1 MSPDRPVAEGDVL
14 WEPSDELR
22 RDAVMTAFLARV
34 SEAQGRRFG
43 DYEAAW
49 RWSVEDPESFW
60 DAIGDFFRI
69 SFATPPTRI
78 LADDRMP
85 GAIWFEGATLNYA
98 EAIFARA
105 SADRPALLA
114 RSERQSVR
122 EVAWDEL
129 QVAVAAAAA
138 GLRRLGV
145 GRGDRVAAI
154 VPNIPEAVIGLL
166 ATASLGA
173 IWSSCAPE
181 FGARSVTDRLAQIEP
196 KVLLAV
202 DGYIHGGRSFDRVDV
217 VEEVRAA
224 LPSLERTV
232 LIADLDPDARL
243 SGDAWIRW
251 STLVEGP
258 TTDLTFEPVPFDHP
272 LWILFSSG
280 TTGLPKAIVHGHGG
294 VVVEHAKAI
303 GLHLDVRPG
312 DRLLWYTTTGWM
324 MWNFL
329 VGALLVGG
337 TAILYD
343 GSPGHPDLDVLW
355 ALAEETRMTHLGA
368 SAAYLMAC
376 RRADLV
382 PGRRHDLGSLRC
394 IGSTGSPLPV
404 EGFRWVYDAVGSDV
418 WLASISG
425 GTDVVSAFVGGSP
438 LLPVRAGEL
447 QCRSLGARV
456 EAFDESGRS
465 VTGRT
470 GELVVTAPMPSM
482 PVSFWGDPEGARY
495 REAYFETY
503 PGVWR
508 HGDWIRLTPLGG
520 AVIEGRSDSTL
531 NRGGVRF
538 GTSELYGVVDAV
550 PEVLDS
556 LVIGLE
562 RDDGS
567 YWMPLFVALRPGVD
581 LDAALIGRINAAI
594 KLALSPRH
602 VPDEIIS
609 MPAIPRTLTGKK
621 MEVPVK
627 RLLQGH
633 ALDQVAAPGTTA
645 DPGALEIFAA
655 LARDRASSGTEAPS

>member
-1 MSPDRPVAEGDVL
+1 MAEGDVL
-14 WEPSDELR
+14 WEPSDQLR
-22 RDAVMTAFLARV
+22 HEAVMTAFFAHV
-34 SEAQGRRFG
+34 SATQGDRFD

-49 RWSVEDPESFW
+49 RWSVDHPETFW
-60 DAIGDFFRI
+60 PSIVDFFRI
-69 SFATPPTRI
+69 RFTTPPTRI
-78 LADDRMP
+78 LAEDNMP

-98 EAIFARA
+98 EVIIAQA
-105 SADRPALLA
+105 SSDRPALLA
-114 RSERQSVR
+114 QSERQPLR
-122 EVAWDEL
+122 EVGWDEL
-129 QVAVAAAAA
+129 TAAVAAAAT

-145 GRGDRVAAI
+145 ARGDRVAAI
-154 VPNIPEAVIGLL
+154 LPNIPEAVVGLL

-181 FGARSVTDRLAQIEP
+181 FGARSVTDRLTQIDP
-196 KVLLAV
+196 KVLITV
-202 DGYIHGGRSFDRVDV
+202 DGYVHGGRSFDRLDV
-217 VEEVRAA
+217 VEAVRAA
-224 LPSLERTV
+224 LPSLRWTV
-232 LIADLDPDARL
+232 LLPGLDSHARL
-243 SGDAWIRW
+243 VGEAWIRW
-251 STLVEGP
+251 STLLKGP
-258 TTDLTFEPVPFDHP
+258 TSHLTFEPVPFDHP

-280 TTGLPKAIVHGHGG
+280 TTGLPKPIVHGHGG

-337 TAILYD
+337 TAVLYD
-343 GSPGHPDLDVLW
+343 GSPSRPDLDVLW
-355 ALAEETRMTHLGA
+355 ALTEQTRTTHLGA

-376 RRADLV
+376 RKAGLA
-382 PGRRHDLGSLRC
+382 PGRAHDLRSLRC

-404 EGFRWVYDAVGSDV
+404 EGFSWVYDAVGLDV

-425 GTDVVSAFVGGSP
+425 GTDVVTAFVGGCP

-447 QCRSLGARV
+447 QCRSLGVRV
-456 EAFDESGRS
+456 EAFDESGRT
-465 VTGRT
+465 VIGET

-482 PVSFWGDPEGARY
+482 PVSFWGDPGGVRY
-495 REAYFETY
+495 RETYFEMY

-508 HGDWIRLTPLGG
+508 HGDWIRLTPSGG

-556 LVIGLE
+556 LVIGVE
-562 RDDGS
+562 QDDGR
-567 YWMPLFVALRPGVD
+567 YWMPLFVALQPGVD
-581 LDAALIGRINAAI
+581 LDAALIGRINTAI

-602 VPDEIIS
+602 VPDEIIAVA
-609 MPAIPRTLTGKK
+609 AIPRTLTGKK

-627 RLLQGH
+627 RLMQGYSI
-633 ALDQVAAPGTTA
+633 DEVASPGTT
-645 DPGALEIFAA
+645 DNPGTLELFSAIAHD
-655 LARDRASSGTEAPS
+655 RRASLGPRN

>member
-22 RDAVMTAFLARV
+22 RDALMTAFLAHV
-34 SEAQGRRFG
+34 SAAQGRRFG

-60 DAIGDFFRI
+60 GAIGDFFRI
-69 SFATPPTRI
+69 PFATPPTRI

-122 EVAWDEL
+122 EVGWDEL
-129 QVAVAAAAA
+129 QAAVAAAAA

-202 DGYIHGGRSFDRVDV
+202 DGYIYGGRSFDRLDIVD
-217 VEEVRAA
+217 EVRAA

-232 LIADLDPDARL
+232 LIAHLDPDAHL

-251 STLVEGP
+251 STLVEGA

-355 ALAEETRMTHLGA
+355 ALAEETRTTHLGA

-376 RRADLV
+376 RKADLV
-382 PGRRHDLGSLRC
+382 PGQRHDLGSLRC

-418 WLASISG
+418 WLASLSG
-425 GTDVVSAFVGGSP
+425 GTDVVSAFVGGCP

-470 GELVVTAPMPSM
+470 GELVLTAPMPSM
-482 PVSFWGDPEGARY
+482 PVAFWGDPGGVRY

-508 HGDWIRLTPLGG
+508 HGDWIRLTPSGG

-594 KLALSPRH
+594 KQALSPRH
-602 VPDEIIS
+602 VPDEIIGV
-609 MPAIPRTLTGKK
+609 PAIPRTLTGKK

-627 RLLQGH
+627 RLLKGH

-645 DPGALEIFAA
+645 DPGALEMFAA
-655 LARDRASSGTEAPS
+655 IARDHASSGTEAPS

>member
-22 RDAVMTAFLARV
+22 HDALMTAFLAHV
-34 SEAQGRRFG
+34 SAVQGRRFD
-43 DYEAAW
+43 DYETAW

-60 DAIGDFFRI
+60 GAIVDFFRI
-69 SFATPPTRI
+69 PFATPPTRI

-114 RSERQSVR
+114 RSERQPVR

-129 QVAVAAAAA
+129 QAAVAAAAA
-138 GLRRLGV
+138 GLRGLGV

-154 VPNIPEAVIGLL
+154 VPNIPEAVVGLL

-181 FGARSVTDRLAQIEP
+181 FGARSVTDRLTQIEP
-196 KVLLAV
+196 KVLFAV
-202 DGYIHGGRSFDRVDV
+202 DGYVHGGRAFDRLDI

-224 LPSLERTV
+224 LPNLERTV
-232 LIADLDPDARL
+232 LIAHLDPDARL

-329 VGALLVGG
+329 VGALLAGG

-355 ALAEETRMTHLGA
+355 ALAEETRTTHLGA

-376 RRADLV
+376 RKADLV

-425 GTDVVSAFVGGSP
+425 GTDVVSAFVGGCP

-482 PVSFWGDPEGARY
+482 PVSFWGDPGGARY

-503 PGVWR
+503 PGIWR

-538 GTSELYGVVDAV
+538 GTSELYGVVDAL

-602 VPDEIIS
+602 VPDEIIAV
-609 MPAIPRTLTGKK
+609 PAIPRTLTGKK

-633 ALDQVAAPGTTA
+633 ALDHVAAPGTTA

-655 LARDRASSGTEAPS
+655 IARGRASSDTEAPS